1 MRRILYL
8 SLALALAFATPS
20 FAARVGSFVADEPFR
35 AYAAVTTSDATTYG
49 IPGAT
54 NPRPIEA
61 LYIGVTGD
69 VSLVGQDQA
78 TAAVFKAVPA
88 GTVLFVSP
96 YQIKATGTTATNIL
110 ALYR

>member
-1 MRRILYL
+1 MRKIALL
-8 SLALALAFATPS
+8 LLVFGLASPAFAERAGLLT
-20 FAARVGSFVADEPFR
+20 AEDPFR
-35 AYAAVTTSDATTYG
+35 AYAAVTTSDTTTYG
-49 IPGAT
+49 VSGAT

-61 LYIGVTGD
+61 LYIGVAGD

-88 GTVLFVSP
+88 GTVLYVSP